1 MLMKCSHCRMPVSS
15 DAKICPYCGKEP
27 HPLYGFTN
35 KITLFLIIF
44 CIIIVFCGKIYDRI
58 NSSNIDIQAIES
70 LICMVIGLSV
80 SSYILL
86 KKKQRKRERQR
97 RKEQQINQQFTNRNS
112 ISEEITELSNLYKT
126 GVLSEEEFEKA
137 KQKILS
143 NDK

>member
-70 LICMVIGLSV
+70 LICMVIGLSA

-86 KKKQRKRERQR
+86 KKN
-97 RKEQQINQQFTNRNS
+97 KEK
-112 ISEEITELSNLYKT
+112 EKDKGEKSNK
-126 GVLSEEEFEKA
+126 
-137 KQKILS
+137 
-143 NDK
+143 